1 MLPRLPELKIWR
13 HGSGMSSQQSIEAC
27 WLAHGKNWNFD

>member
-1 MLPRLPELKIWR
+1 LKIWR

-27 WLAHGKNWNFD
+27 LLAHGKNWNFD